1 MRRHITSFSG
11 LGRTGFVKRNVT
23 VLADTAEEEF
33 DTAVRLDDSL
43 ICIAFRDEVGCIAI
57 ENMYLRGGYVN
68 WRRVRVASVDDNR
81 GRTNCAKRTPGT

>member
-1 MRRHITSFSG
+1 MGAIRWYEKTDVITSFSG

-68 WRRVRVASVDDNR
+68 LETCEGLLA
-81 GRTNCAKRTPGT
+81 